1 MSSEEDRATAI
12 DNMHQKFGEDLL
24 YNVHTLTHTRLT
36 AFFSVTIQVGRYQKD
51 KTN

>member
-24 YNVHTLTHTRLT
+24 YNVHTHTRLT
-36 AFFSVTIQVGRYQKD
+36 ALFSGTTQVGRYQKD